1 MRSSIRCFSGNL
13 RNSGAVVKKIRKRTA
28 EVSSLRSSIP
38 PKLGVAASSTKLSL
52 PSGNVVHQSSAF
64 SSQKIIPKA
73 PSASSLT
80 AQHSL
85 VSPPNSLAAEK
96 SAIPPQRGYK
106 SSASNSSIPHFPLSA
121 CNSVLSS
128 PSEGSNFSELV
139 SIFKSSAEMLTEI
152 DDSAADAAKKKSEE
166 ENAQK
171 KDVDTTVKKEVTHSS
186 VSLPTNTKE
195 PSLVPLMLSS
205 RSFSAA
211 ITCPK
216 KFFLL
221 QYRNDLL
228 PRETVGEAA
237 RYDDSAAF
245 SELALRWDRLQ
256 FGSKA
261 ILIDAVDFDTAQK
274 QTEKVILEYFAANA
288 SLGEQAPTLTLHR
301 PAFAGPCAVVG
312 EGKLRE
318 LSVSGKESNS
328 GDPHRSPRA
337 LVMRARPQVVR
348 YRPKDNQWV
357 ILLAF
362 SVIDPLNN
370 PLKASQ
376 CLQRIHFAM
385 RAFRNWVTQPH
396 IPIMI
401 RKRFV
406 AVNSDPEGMKSPS
419 SSLTNAG
426 GERSEEAVALS
437 SATPLVAPID
447 VKRSGILHIRQYFP
461 GPISVLDCDPQKL
474 VKFIQRASLEDLLQ
488 EDCKAIARGN
498 GNSGILDC
506 SQLHPSIPLHPLISQ
521 RYREMLEAAGTGF
534 PGAKARSSRSLKK
547 RDVSEKVYFERQQ
560 ELLSCLLK
568 YYVPEVV
575 RCCEDPAQRRRWIS
589 FSCDEDSE
597 ESGAQLLSSSSSMGK
612 EVARNG
618 KESDPSVCSTALP
631 CFSEHL
637 SSHCVKGETCPFFV
651 EGKCLPRKVENPLLE
666 GNNHLFT
673 LPSIAVTRKV
683 GWWADGLRTVGD
695 VMKEHSKGKVKLSAS
710 QLRYAQS
717 VTSGKIGLNPAA
729 IDGFFQ
735 QIRYPLFIL
744 DFEATAYAVPP
755 YRKAVAY
762 QSIPFQFSLD
772 VFQNDILTETPKHYD
787 FLHFGKGYS
796 PNQDPRRACIN
807 ELMRIVKVEREKKR
821 LALLSSPSSSPVE
834 FPVKE
839 ELVRRGRGRPS
850 KNSNSSSA
858 SSSQSFAGDTS
869 NSHSLYDGCFLA
881 HFAAFE
887 KSCLEKL
894 GLLEEM
900 YKEDIKCFHFLDT
913 LELFKKGFV
922 HPNAHGSNSLKK
934 ILPAVCPAF
943 QYGVFG
949 GENSQEENGN
959 KVSAAAPPA
968 ASKQD
973 EQQGENVMG
982 LYRMWHHHEGGDSI
996 RELLKRSA
1004 TWTSRLP
1011 SNLSPKER
1019 EKIWTV
1025 LRIQLLEYCSLD
1037 TKAIYELMREIW
1049 RMREEVRLLSE
1060 NENQSNDNGS
1070 GTSSYGSLTAD
1081 KSGWV
1086 WISPKESDVVY

>member
-1 MRSSIRCFSGNL
+1 MRSSTRCFSGHL
-13 RNSGAVVKKIRKRTA
+13 LDSSAVVKKIRKRTA
-28 EVSSLRSSIP
+28 EVNPLRSSIP
-38 PKLGVAASSTKLSL
+38 SKLDIAASSTKYNL
-52 PSGNVVHQSSAF
+52 PSGNSPHHSSAI
-64 SSQKIIPKA
+64 SSQRTVPKA
-73 PSASSLT
+73 PSASNL
-80 AQHSL
+80 
-85 VSPPNSLAAEK
+85 SPSHFPISPSNSSPAAK
-96 SAIPPQRGYK
+96 SAIPPQRGFT
-106 SSASNSSIPHFPLSA
+106 SSSLSSSMSHLPLSG
-121 CNSVLSS
+121 CNSVLLSS
-128 PSEGSNFSELV
+128 SSSGCSNFSELV

-152 DDSAADAAKKKSEE
+152 DDSEADKVKKKSEDKIPQ
-166 ENAQK
+166 ENKMA
-171 KDVDTTVKKEVTHSS
+171 HCSA
-186 VSLPTNTKE
+186 SLPEKKKVQ
-195 PSLVPLMLSS
+195 SLVPLMLSS

-221 QYRNDLL
+221 QYRQDLL

-261 ILIDAVDFDTAQK
+261 ILIDAVDFETAQK
-274 QTEKVILEYFAANA
+274 QTEKVILDYFAANA

-301 PAFAGPCAVVG
+301 PAFAGPCAVMG

-318 LSVSGKESNS
+318 SSASGKEGNQ
-328 GDPHRSPRA
+328 GNLHPSPRS

-362 SVIDPLNN
+362 SVIDPLSN

-396 IPIMI
+396 IPITI

-406 AVNSDPEGMKSPS
+406 AVNSDPEGMKSPTS
-419 SSLTNAG
+419 SSTSTS
-426 GERSEEAVALS
+426 GEKSEEGAALFS
-437 SATPLVAPID
+437 ETPLVAPID

-506 SQLHPSIPLHPLISQ
+506 SQLNPSIPLHPLISQ
-521 RYREMLEAAGTGF
+521 RYREMIEAAGTGF

-547 RDVSEKVYFERQQ
+547 RDISEKVYFERQQ

-597 ESGAQLLSSSSSMGK
+597 ERGAQLLPSSVQRGVTRK
-612 EVARNG
+612 E
-618 KESDPSVCSTALP
+618 KESDELVCSTALP

-637 SSHCVKGETCPFFV
+637 APHCVKGETCPFFI
-651 EGKCLPRKVENPLLE
+651 EGKCLPRKVESPLLE
-666 GNNHLFT
+666 GDNHLFT
-673 LPSIAVTRKV
+673 LPSTSVTKKV
-683 GWWADGLRTVGD
+683 GWWTDGLRTIGD
-695 VMKEHSKGKVKLSAS
+695 VMREHNKGKVKLTAP

-717 VTSGKIGLNPAA
+717 VTSGKVGLNPAA
-729 IDGFFQ
+729 IDAFFQ

-821 LALLSSPSSSPVE
+821 LELLSSTSSSPPE
-834 FPVKE
+834 IPVKE
-839 ELVRRGRGRPS
+839 EPVRRGRGRPS
-850 KNSNSSSA
+850 KFSTSSARSSQNFFAGGDSSSL
-858 SSSQSFAGDTS
+858 SS
-869 NSHSLYDGCFLA
+869 YDGCFLA

-894 GLLEEM
+894 GQLEEM

-934 ILPAVCPAF
+934 ILPAVCPSF

-949 GENSQEENGN
+949 GENSEKGENSN
-959 KVSAAAPPA
+959 KVSAAAPPS

-996 RELLKRSA
+996 RELLKRSS
-1004 TWTSRLP
+1004 TWNSRLP
-1011 SNLSPKER
+1011 SNLSPKAR

-1049 RMREEVRLLSE
+1049 RMRQEVQRLSE
-1060 NENQSNDNGS
+1060 KESQQNDDGNDPS
-1070 GTSSYGSLTAD
+1070 SCTSMTPD

-1086 WISPKESDVVY
+1086 WISPKEWDVVY